1 MNYVMPIR
9 DKEKIKQMKQAL
21 RKRSERDYMIF
32 MIGINTGLRISDI
45 LPLRVRDVKGAKM
58 RVLEQKTNK
67 IRSISI
73 NEKLRI
79 ALDKYTKGMKD
90 NDYLIESRNKDE
102 DGNSKPI
109 HRNRAYEILRG
120 AAEEVGINGIGTHSM
135 RKTFGYH
142 LYQRTKDIEAVRKIL
157 RHSNVNYT
165 RSYIGIEDDYI
176 DDLYMKQTGL

>member
-9 DKEKIKQMKQAL
+9 DKEKIREMKQAL
-21 RKRSERDYMIF
+21 RRRSERDYMIF

-45 LPLRVRDVKGAKM
+45 LPLRVRDVKASKM

-67 IRSISI
+67 IRTISI
-73 NEKLRI
+73 NEKLRV
-79 ALDKYTKGMKD
+79 ALDRYIKGMKD
-90 NDYLIESRNKDE
+90 NDYLIQSRNKDE
-102 DGNSKPI
+102 YGNNKPI
-109 HRNRAYEILRG
+109 HRNRAYEILRA
-120 AAEEVGINGIGTHSM
+120 AAEEVQINGIGTHSM

-142 LYQRTKDIEAVRKIL
+142 LYQKTKDIEAVRKIL
-157 RHSNVNYT
+157 RHSTVQYT